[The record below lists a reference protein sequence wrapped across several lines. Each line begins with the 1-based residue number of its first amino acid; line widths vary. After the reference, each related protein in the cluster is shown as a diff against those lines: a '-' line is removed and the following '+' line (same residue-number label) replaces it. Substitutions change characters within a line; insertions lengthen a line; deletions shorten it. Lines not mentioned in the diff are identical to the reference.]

1 MILDKILNAIESSQ
15 HCQRNWD
22 LEKTID
28 PEHLKI
34 FEYVL
39 KTVPSKQNIAY
50 YKVHFIFNR
59 NIIKEVYN
67 NTATYSSRESDF
79 CNPQT
84 LANLLV
90 LFEDVLLFND
100 INENNEVFAYKLK
113 NRLSA
118 KQKAMIENTL
128 HEDRQ
133 QAIGIASGQ
142 LALIAN
148 YLGYKTGFCKCFN
161 SDALVKLLNLNNR
174 VSLLLGIGYPNSEI
188 QHNVHHLERHI
199 STRLRPKVDIPI
211 STIY

>member
-1 MILDKILNAIESSQ
+1 MDNILKAIESSQ

-22 LEKTID
+22 LDKTID

-34 FEYVL
+34 FEYIL

-50 YKVHFIFNR
+50 YKIHFIFNR
-59 NIIKEVYN
+59 AIIEEIYN
-67 NTATYSSRESDF
+67 NTATYSNRKIDF

-90 LFEDVLLFND
+90 VFEDCLELNTV
-100 INENNEVFAYKLK
+100 NENNELLAFKLQS
-113 NRLSA
+113 RLSSA
-118 KQKAMIENTL
+118 QKSMIEDTIN
-128 HEDRQ
+128 EDRQ

-142 LALIAN
+142 LVLIAN

-161 SDALVKLLNLNNR
+161 SNALQKIINTKNR
-174 VSLLLGIGYPNSEI
+174 VSLLLGIGHPNSELS
-188 QHNVHHLERHI
+188 HNVHQLDNQD
-199 STRLRPKVDIPI
+199 SCRLRPKVPINI